1 MRLLRATFLLLGLLP
16 LPALAQDEV
25 SDAPRLFAPAPTRTA
40 AASDSIPMVRA
51 ALDTP
56 PVPTPRPTPEMR
68 STESDIEQPP
78 IPTPRPPVTY
88 EPAKIPFPDGVNAQ
102 FDITYASLAGFRPL
116 TLDIYTPKPSANP
129 LPMVLY
135 VHGGGWNSG
144 DSRHA
149 LAFADLPRA
158 LAGLAAQGY
167 VVASINYRLSQEA
180 HFPAALQD
188 VKAAIRWLRSQARA
202 YNGDATRVA
211 VWGMSTG
218 GQLAAMAGTTCGV
231 TRFEPDANS
240 GANASYDA
248 PSDCAE
254 AVIDWFGPTDLES
267 LAADN
272 GKPAKEGFVAAG
284 QASEEGAYLGCEPQA
299 CPPGIARLASPMA
312 FVSESAPPFLIQHGA
327 ADTTVSPK
335 QSQKLYDALRQKGVP
350 AEIVLYPDV
359 AHGFTRNG
367 NPDVATVNKAMARLA
382 AFLAGTFPNKP
393 QGPAIRHT
401 VAN

>member
-1 MRLLRATFLLLGLLP
+1 MRRLGAGIVALGLLP
-16 LPALAQDEV
+16 LCALAQTD
-25 SDAPRLFAPAPTRTA
+25 SGDMPQLFAPATSRPASTA
-40 AASDSIPMVRA
+40 DSIPMVRA

-56 PVPTPRPTPEMR
+56 PVPMPRPTPEMR
-68 STESDIEQPP
+68 STESDTETPP
-78 IPTPRPPVTY
+78 TPTPRPPITY
-88 EPAKIPFPDGVNAQ
+88 EPPKISFPDGVSAQ
-102 FDITYASLAGFRPL
+102 FDITYAALAGFRPL
-116 TLDIYTPKPSANP
+116 TLDIYTPKPSPNP
-129 LPMVLY
+129 LPTVLF

-149 LAFADLPRA
+149 LAFPDLPRA
-158 LAGLAAQGY
+158 LAALAARGY
-167 VVASINYRLSQEA
+167 VVASLNYRLSQEA

-188 VKAAIRWLRSQARA
+188 VKAAIRWLRSHAGS

-211 VWGMSTG
+211 VWGMSAG

-231 TRFEPDANS
+231 TRFEPD
-240 GANASYDA
+240 GNAGYDA

-267 LAADN
+267 LGADN

-284 QASEEGAYLGCEPQA
+284 QTSEEGSYLGCEPQA

-312 FVSESAPPFLIQHGA
+312 FVSENAPPFLIQHGA
-327 ADTTVSPK
+327 ADTQVSPK
-335 QSQKLYDALRQKGVP
+335 QSQKLYDALKQKGVP
-350 AEIVLYPDV
+350 AEIVLYPD
-359 AHGFTRNG
+359 AGHGFMKNG
-367 NPDVATVNKAMARLA
+367 NPDSATAGKAMAKLT
-382 AFLAGTFPNKP
+382 AFLAATFPNKP